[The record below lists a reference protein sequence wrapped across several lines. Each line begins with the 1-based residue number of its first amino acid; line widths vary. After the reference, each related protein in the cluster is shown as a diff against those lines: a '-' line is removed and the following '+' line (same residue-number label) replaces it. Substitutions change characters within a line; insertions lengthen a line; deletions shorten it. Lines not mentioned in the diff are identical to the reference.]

1 MQSLKDSLQDE
12 QLRYQQQREEHEM
25 MVSRLHSQTKQL
37 QQGRDEY
44 YAKSQELQSKLVECQ
59 KEMGMLR
66 AELQK
71 ANKKVCNKGHLLNLL
86 SQKCPP
92 FTFLTLPELEVLSA
106 GLCSLL
112 TSAVVILSC
121 QLTSSE
127 TVQQQLEFLNKRL
140 LLLGE
145 ANELYAEELR
155 HSNPDNTKEVE
166 MMQASH
172 KKELDKMKQSAVQQS
187 QRLEAAQKRIAELES
202 QLAKKEHLLLEQK
215 KYLEDVKTQANSSST
230 PFSTPLLALSQLSG
244 TQPPYRSPQTSRRLP
259 EPSQNGKADS
269 WKPGLTRQE
278 NIRDS
283 EKGTSD
289 EANNL
294 GGESENLKTV
304 TLNELPE
311 FIKELELEQDQRK
324 LEEREEDAFTEEL
337 YEITAAK
344 RESPTLRGGFDS
356 PFYRTTETLTGN
368 QKKPVAHPAPM
379 AASSC
384 GQNTNSTPD
393 KQAGQPVGGQE
404 PCFFKPVFT
413 PIEGPL
419 QEPFRSHSP
428 PAADEGN
435 NQGKYS
441 LFTPSPCKA
450 QAAPYEPLFDLA
462 LPKAAA
468 LFVGRRTA
476 EAVRR
481 AGAERLVEEEEEEE
495 EGEASTSPLEVLDRL
510 IQQGGDMHVKE
521 LKR

>member
-1 MQSLKDSLQDE
+1 MP
-12 QLRYQQQREEHEM
+12 EHFSTH
-25 MVSRLHSQTKQL
+25 VQHRQADPTASPFT
-37 QQGRDEY
+37 D
-44 YAKSQELQSKLVECQ
+44 LQSSF
-59 KEMGMLR
+59 G
-66 AELQK
+66 
-71 ANKKVCNKGHLLNLL
+71 
-86 SQKCPP
+86 S
-92 FTFLTLPELEVLSA
+92 
-106 GLCSLL
+106 
-112 TSAVVILSC
+112 
-121 QLTSSE
+121 
-127 TVQQQLEFLNKRL
+127 
-140 LLLGE
+140 
-145 ANELYAEELR
+145 
-155 HSNPDNTKEVE
+155 
-166 MMQASH
+166 
-172 KKELDKMKQSAVQQS
+172 
-187 QRLEAAQKRIAELES
+187 
-202 QLAKKEHLLLEQK
+202 
-215 KYLEDVKTQANSSST
+215 SSST

-259 EPSQNGKADS
+259 EPSQVTAAPGGKGTPSCNTPATSSPPPLISDEFEHISLPPRAASPTRKNGKADS

-311 FIKELELEQDQRK
+311 FIKELELEQDQRR

-368 QKKPVAHPAPM
+368 QKKPVAHPAPT

-428 PAADEGN
+428 PAADEGT

-481 AGAERLVEEEEEEE
+481 AGTERLTEEEEE
-495 EGEASTSPLEVLDRL
+495 EASTSPLEVLDRL